1 MFQDPG
7 ELDVVKLSAL
17 DGSFLVHLVH
27 VVMAEPVAQGG
38 QYLTKIVLVERAIIC
53 LVEASEGV
61 PYNVFWICPLQPF
74 AKQGEKHGEVD
85 GTWSLVHHLVEV
97 LFAYIL
103 S

>member
-38 QYLTKIVLVERAIIC
+38 QYLTKIVLVERACESRRKKIA
-53 LVEASEGV
+53 LR
-61 PYNVFWICPLQPF
+61 
-74 AKQGEKHGEVD
+74 K
-85 GTWSLVHHLVEV
+85 
-97 LFAYIL
+97 
-103 S
+103 